1 MYYQKYT
8 GRNRVRRET
17 SILRTVLV
25 ITLAATGCLWQP
37 LQATEHLV
45 SAADLHRQVRSAQLS
60 RQAGL
65 QQINGFFRSE
75 SSRTVLAE
83 SKLDAGQ
90 IEKAVAFLSDED
102 VARLASQTQ
111 GIEHDVAAG
120 SLTNEQLTYIVIA
133 LAAAVI
139 VLVVK

>member
-8 GRNRVRRET
+8 GRNLVRREA

-25 ITLAATGCLWQP
+25 ITLAVLGCLWQP
-37 LQATEHLV
+37 LQAAEPLV
-45 SAADLHRQVRSAQLS
+45 SAADLHRQVRSAQLR

-65 QQINGFFRSE
+65 QQINGFFGSK
-75 SSRTVLAE
+75 SSRAILEA

-90 IEKAVAFLSDED
+90 VEKAVAFLSDEE
-102 VARLASQTQ
+102 VARLASQIQ
-111 GIEHDVAAG
+111 RIEHDVAGGA
-120 SLTNEQLTYIVIA
+120 LTNEQLTYVVIA

-139 VLVVK
+139 VLIAV

>member
-75 SSRTVLAE
+75 SSRAVLEE